1 MDDTETVPAAP
12 ARKSLRVLLA
22 GAATIAAVA
31 LLMLLS
37 RHLGGG
43 PPGAAELKACFGRTF
58 GEDGAPVQAVAV
70 LAPDDG
76 VQIDVGV
83 YLVAVAGRRPKFV
96 RARILSTGSEAGRS
110 AARDLGLD
118 GGGVAIN
125 GRTRFAIDQGE
136 VDLAAGSPTF
146 TVGALYLVL
155 RAELARVAGDRAP
168 RLPVPASLVS
178 DREAAGRG
186 N

>member
-1 MDDTETVPAAP
+1 MGDAETASVSR

-22 GAATIAAVA
+22 GAAAIAGVA

-37 RHLGGG
+37 RQLGGG

-76 VQIDVGV
+76 VQIDVGL
-83 YLVAVAGRRPKFV
+83 YLVMVAGRQPEFV
-96 RARILSTGSEAGRS
+96 QARILSAGSEAGRS

-125 GRTRFAIDQGE
+125 GRTRFATDRGA

-146 TVGALYLVL
+146 SVGTLYRVL
-155 RAELARVAGDRAP
+155 RAELGRAAGERAP

-178 DREAAGRG
+178 NREATGQAH
-186 N
+186 